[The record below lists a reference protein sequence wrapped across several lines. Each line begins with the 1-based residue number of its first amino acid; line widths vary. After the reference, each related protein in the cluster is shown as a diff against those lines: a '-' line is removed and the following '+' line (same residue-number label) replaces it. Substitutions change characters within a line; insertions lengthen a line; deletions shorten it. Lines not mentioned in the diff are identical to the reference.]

1 MFEAISTCFNKA
13 DHLLYWI
20 HVKDNISQKLESL
33 CIETPNEY
41 MCEIFGKTS
50 GTTKVKE
57 LLDVTSE
64 DQFELEWKRLE
75 EIWKGRGSKGALFL
89 SYMNVNKRNIM
100 KKCMIAETRTR
111 CGFVNPPDEY
121 NQNANECMN
130 SVLKRLK
137 SFKKLTVKETI
148 ELIQNEVENQQ
159 EHMKLALIGKGQWRI
174 CQQFKS
180 NLEISGE
187 EYSKLASEKRKRY
200 LSFRNTKQIRRYYHL
215 YCTFNGI

>member
-1 MFEAISTCFNKA
+1 MK
-13 DHLLYWI
+13 
-20 HVKDNISQKLESL
+20 
-33 CIETPNEY
+33 
-41 MCEIFGKTS
+41 G
-50 GTTKVKE
+50 
-57 LLDVTSE
+57 LLDVTLE

-75 EIWKGRGSKGALFL
+75 EIWKDRGSKGVLFL
-89 SYMNVNKRNIM
+89 SYVNANKRNIM

-111 CGFVNPPDEY
+111 CGLGNPPDEC
-121 NQNANECMN
+121 NQNANEWMN

-180 NLEISGE
+180 DLEISE
-187 EYSKLASEKRKRY
+187 
-200 LSFRNTKQIRRYYHL
+200 
-215 YCTFNGI
+215 